1 MKDTLDIRRFFGLD
15 DSTPLPTAVFSDMR
29 NSTDDAPQG
38 KQFLLQTFLASESPG
53 KGKKGSDAAVA
64 EPVALTA
71 DVLTKFARAGLA
83 GDIGGSKGTK
93 KSKGKKKSSKT
104 AKKNAVGRT
113 GALSEVM
120 WEGERSPSCWYFR
133 SP

>member
-1 MKDTLDIRRFFGLD
+1 MLILLICQKKL
-15 DSTPLPTAVFSDMR
+15 
-29 NSTDDAPQG
+29 
-38 KQFLLQTFLASESPG
+38 QFLLQTFLASESPG
-53 KGKKGSDAAVA
+53 KGKKESDAAVA

-104 AKKNAVGRT
+104 AKKT
-113 GALSEVM
+113 
-120 WEGERSPSCWYFR
+120 PSAGQEL
-133 SP
+133 